1 MNDDPGTHS
10 GYTRQYVKG
19 TAKSGEMAAVGKQI
33 YPSGVTHDVRYHQ
46 PHGIYVE
53 RAQGPRKWDIDGNEY
68 IDYVGGHGA
77 HITGHSHPDIVNAVQ
92 QAITRGTQLGGNTV
106 EEVEY
111 GSLIK
116 ELVPCAERIRLTMSG
131 TEATLLALRLA
142 RAHTQKSKIVQART
156 NFHGWHDQ
164 VASSYHD
171 LPSNQVAR
179 GIVPE
184 IGAHTIPV
192 PPADIDAIQ
201 TALGSNNDIAAVILE
216 PTGTHFGQVPL
227 PAGYLEDVR
236 QLTSEKKVV
245 LIFDEVITGFRIC
258 PGGAQGHFG
267 ITPDLSTHAKIACGG
282 LPGGVVCGRKAIL
295 DILDFEEMANTKEEK
310 VAHNGTFNGNL
321 ISMAAGIA
329 MMKLVRDTD
338 ICSRAND
345 AGQRLRFNLNQVL
358 VDLGIPWA
366 VYGEFSGFFVFTN
379 PDGEKINPLSFNPLQ
394 QHYTKLKSSVP
405 GLVQNLLTCLLNNG
419 VHILPF
425 PGGMV
430 SATHTEDV
438 IAQTTDRFRFALKEC
453 LDKS

>member
-1 MNDDPGTHS
+1 MNDS
-10 GYTRQYVKG
+10 SNNTRHCVQSYVEQ
-19 TAKSGEMAAVGKQI
+19 TAKSAEMAAAAKRI
-33 YPSGVTHDVRYHQ
+33 YPSGITHDARYHK
-46 PHGIYVE
+46 PYTIYVE
-53 RAQGPRKWDIDGNEY
+53 RAEGPRKWDIDGNEY

-77 HITGHSHPDIVNAVQ
+77 HIAGHSHPDIVNAVQ
-92 QAITRGTQLGGNTV
+92 QAIIRGTQLGGNTV

-111 GSLIK
+111 GNLIK

-201 TALGSNNDIAAVILE
+201 TALRSNNDIAAVILE
-216 PTGTHFGQVPL
+216 PTGTHVGQVPL

-236 QLTSEKKVV
+236 QLASEKKVV

-295 DILDFEEMANTKEEK
+295 DILDFEEMANKNEEK
-310 VAHNGTFNGNL
+310 VAHNGTFNANL
-321 ISMAAGIA
+321 VSMAAGIA

-345 AGQRLRFNLNQVL
+345 AGQRLRFSLNQVL

-366 VYGEFSGFFVFTN
+366 VYGEFS
-379 PDGEKINPLSFNPLQ
+379 
-394 QHYTKLKSSVP
+394 
-405 GLVQNLLTCLLNNG
+405 NLLTCLLNNG